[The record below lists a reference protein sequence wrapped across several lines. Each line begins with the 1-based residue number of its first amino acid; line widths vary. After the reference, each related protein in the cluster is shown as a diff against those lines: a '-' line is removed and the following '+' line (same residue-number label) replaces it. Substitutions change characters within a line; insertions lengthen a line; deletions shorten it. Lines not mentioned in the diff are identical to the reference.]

1 MNRPRDRRSAA
12 GLLQRM
18 EARPWKDGK
27 TVTYRYHPM
36 GAAPINL
43 GTDKAEAVRKVAL
56 MIGQATDEGTI
67 TALWE
72 HYKTSPDWVALSE
85 RSHSDYSDYSDYS
98 VELLRVFGTT
108 AAAEITA
115 PMVARYLRVE
125 RKRAPVRA
133 NREVS
138 LLGTLI
144 SLAIERG
151 EATHNPCRGGQ
162 VKRNK
167 ERPRTVAPESA
178 DISALVSFA
187 AGRGEL
193 RTTAKG
199 KLIDTTKQWRIVTMA
214 AEFAA
219 LVGSRQMEFLKLH
232 WPSFGIEEVQLRRGK
247 QRGGTEKVERITV
260 SPALLELRGR
270 LQSIATHPTL
280 GAVFPNRQGNPY
292 TSAGF
297 ASMWQKLIRAALAA
311 GAISKRFTF
320 HDLRAYYTTQHKE
333 TTGVLPDLHASPTT
347 TARVYERSKVAKRHA
362 L

>member
-1 MNRPRDRRSAA
+1 
-12 GLLQRM
+12 M

-27 TVTYRYHPM
+27 TVTYRYHPV

-43 GTDKAEAVRKVAL
+43 GTDKAEAVRRVAL

-67 TALWE
+67 GTLWE
-72 HYKTSPDWVALSE
+72 HYKASPDWSALSE
-85 RSHSDYSDYSDYS
+85 RSRSDYTEYSI
-98 VELLRVFGTT
+98 ELLRVFSTT

-125 RKRAPVRA
+125 RKNAPVRA

-167 ERPRTVAPESA
+167 ERPRTIAPEA
-178 DISALVSFA
+178 TDIAALATFA
-187 AGRGEL
+187 AGHGEV

-199 KLIDTTKQWRIVTMA
+199 KVIDTTKQWRVVTMA

-219 LVGSRQMEFLKLH
+219 LVGSRQMEFLQLH
-232 WPSFGIEEVQLRRGK
+232 WPMFGTEEVQLRRGK
-247 QRGGTEKVERITV
+247 QRGGAEKVERITA

-270 LQSIATHPTL
+270 LQSIATHQTL

-311 GAISKRFTF
+311 GAITKRFTF